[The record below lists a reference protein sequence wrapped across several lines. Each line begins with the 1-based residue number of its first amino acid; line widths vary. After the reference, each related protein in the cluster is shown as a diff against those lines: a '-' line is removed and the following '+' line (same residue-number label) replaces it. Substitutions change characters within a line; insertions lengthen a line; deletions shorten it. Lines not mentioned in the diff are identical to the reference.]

1 MTNAMVNNEMVFNN
15 EMLNEEQLDKVSG
28 GGITI
33 AAGTIIAAI
42 GIVAKSADNTAKD
55 LRELV
60 HSHEYQRM
68 SNLGK
73 EKAIGKILANSIA
86 FNGAVAAMVTL
97 GVGVMQVKFRTVGV
111 SKTVREFVENKF

>member
-1 MTNAMVNNEMVFNN
+1 MTNAMVNNEGVFNN
-15 EMLNEEQLDKVSG
+15 EMLNEEQLEKVSG
-28 GGITI
+28 GGGL
-33 AAGTIIAAI
+33 AVGTIIAAV

-60 HSHEYQRM
+60 HSYEYQRM

-73 EKAIGKILANSIA
+73 EKAIGKILANSVA

-97 GVGVMQVKFRTVGV
+97 GVGVVQVKFRTVGV
-111 SKTVREFVENKF
+111 SKTVREFVEKTF